1 MSPVVCPELGAHV
14 APVLV
19 SVAQATMRICWLA
32 WSTMKRFPFLSMAT
46 PVGLYSLALV
56 ALPPLPMVVPVPL
69 PQVEVGGVVVVVVVP
84 ATVVMIPVLTV
95 TLRTM
100 QLLSS
105 AKNMFPA

>member
-1 MSPVVCPELGAHV
+1 MSPVVCPELAVQV

-19 SVAQATMRICWLA
+19 TVAHDTTRICWLA

-46 PVGLYSLALV
+46 PIGLYRWALV
-56 ALPPLPMVVPVPL
+56 ALPPLPIAEPVPL
-69 PQVEVGGVVVVVVVP
+69 PQLEVGGVVVVTVVP

-100 QLLSS
+100 QLD
-105 AKNMFPA
+105 